1 MICERL
7 PVIKCFK
14 LDEQSL
20 SHLLLIITVSWPCN
34 EGPVSI
40 SRPSVIQGIKSAIWN
55 CRRSQLTTAVVNP
68 QSLSFFSQG
77 VHWWAHFFPC
87 KAAKKTC
94 SMLLEVLQKHCVIS
108 DQHKTCCNE
117 KTPSPE
123 RENFLTM
130 VLIPRRE
137 KHPFSGWQHGRDFN
151 SGPNSL
157 RHLKKLYSVYGCGRK
172 KSPHLSNWSSAAQSN
187 RTSTTNNCV
196 SKYKHKNTVLW
207 HVMCA
212 WILPLIV
219 LPHSWC
225 KANVPQAPLGLSV
238 LVIPVV
244 QSVQER
250 DGAELLSVI
259 LHFRALTGP
268 ENMA

>member
-1 MICERL
+1 MKVL
-7 PVIKCFK
+7 SAFPGQVLFK
-14 LDEQSL
+14 GLNQPSETAEGHSSPRPL
-20 SHLLLIITVSWPCN
+20 STPRAW
-34 EGPVSI
+34 G
-40 SRPSVIQGIKSAIWN
+40 
-55 CRRSQLTTAVVNP
+55 
-68 QSLSFFSQG
+68 
-77 VHWWAHFFPC
+77 FFP
-87 KAAKKTC
+87 KVYIDEPTSFPVRLQKKTC

-172 KSPHLSNWSSAAQSN
+172 KSPHLSNWSSAAQSK